1 MSTQGKMYRSRARDA
16 APVNN
21 SPASQAYYA
30 SQSAAR
36 GGPPMPERLREELER
51 VKARLAAGEP
61 LDKVLARPP
70 HRPKDAG
77 FTSDDIVAA
86 YVAIRTREL
95 VGCDTALTQAIKDA
109 AGAFVDLPSDK
120 DNAERTVRRAWKNAG
135 HTIGSLDTAT
145 LEEILAPME
154 VRLPPHGG
162 T

>member
-1 MSTQGKMYRSRARDA
+1 MSTQGKRYRSRARDA
-16 APVNN
+16 VPVNN

-36 GGPPMPERLREELER
+36 GGPPMPERLQEELER
-51 VKARLAAGEP
+51 VQGRLAAGEP

-86 YVAIRTREL
+86 FVALRAREL
-95 VGCDTALTQAIKDA
+95 GGGEDALVQAKKDA
-109 AGAFVDLPSDK
+109 VTAFIDLPYDE
-120 DNAERTVRRAWKNAG
+120 DNAARTVRRAWKNAG

-154 VRLPPHGG
+154 VRSPPHGG